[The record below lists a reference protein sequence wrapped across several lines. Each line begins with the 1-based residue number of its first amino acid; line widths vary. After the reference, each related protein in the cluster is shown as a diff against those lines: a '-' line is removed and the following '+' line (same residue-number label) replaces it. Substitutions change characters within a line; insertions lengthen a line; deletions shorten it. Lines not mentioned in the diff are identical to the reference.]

1 MTNARSLLLEEFTS
15 RRTRNSAY
23 SLRAFSRDLGIG
35 VTSLSDFL
43 AEKRNLSRSSLKKIV
58 ESLRLSPLQGEE
70 LVGGRANRPEPAE
83 DLRRHIEEDTFRL
96 IADCYYLAVLNLAK
110 IKSNRAQPGWIARR
124 LGIKETDAK
133 QALVRLERLGLI
145 QIKDGRLIR
154 TAQTLSTTRDVPSSA
169 IKRHHSQ
176 NLVLAERSLMNDPV
190 ELREFSSA
198 TIVVDPRKLP
208 RAKNLLMSAKRRV
221 AKVLEEG
228 EPSEVYV
235 LSFQLFPLTK
245 KENA

>member
-43 AEKRNLSRSSLKKIV
+43 AEKRNLSRSSLRKIV
-58 ESLRLSPLQGEE
+58 ESLRLSPLQCEE
-70 LVGGRANRPEPAE
+70 LVGGKANRPGQNE
-83 DLRRHIEEDTFRL
+83 DPRRLVEEDTFRL
-96 IADCYYLAVLNLAK
+96 IADWYYLAVLNLAK
-110 IKSNRAQPGWIARR
+110 IKRNKADSEWIARR

-133 QALVRLERLGLI
+133 QALIRLERLGLI
-145 QIKDGRLIR
+145 EIKYGQMHR
-154 TAQTLSTTRDVPSSA
+154 TAQTLSTTRDIPSSA

-176 NLVLAERSLMNDPV
+176 NLVLAERSLMSDAV
-190 ELREFSSA
+190 DVREFSSA
-198 TIVVDPRKLP
+198 TIAVDPRRLG

-245 KENA
+245 KETE